1 MSATLHT
8 GPVSAGSGASMADG
22 APNACA
28 AGDDASQRRR
38 QRAAIA
44 QRLRQHAADAVG
56 TLDWDALDAAPT
68 WLALSD
74 DALTRLECQVGAMLC
89 APSLRL
95 WIDGARLNA
104 ARAAVGAPF
113 LQALRALPSTQILP
127 SNVAPSPRIDHAD
140 QVAPQLR
147 AAGASVLL
155 ASMLPGP
162 LRLVVG
168 TALAPATPAQMAAP
182 LAQSLIARVLSLPGA
197 VEQAPTLTSV
207 AASQGGADALRAAG
221 RAS

>member
-1 MSATLHT
+1 MSHALHT
-8 GPVSAGSGASMADG
+8 GPVDTGSGARVAD
-22 APNACA
+22 
-28 AGDDASQRRR
+28 DDAHQRRR
-38 QRAAIA
+38 QRAAIG
-44 QRLRQHAADAVG
+44 QRLRQRAPDAVA

-74 DALTRLECQVGAMLC
+74 DELARFESQVGAMLC

-104 ARAAVGAPF
+104 VRVAVGPEF

-127 SNVAPSPRIDHAD
+127 NNVAPSPRIDHAE

-147 AAGASVLL
+147 GAGASVLL
-155 ASMLPGP
+155 ASMPPGP

-168 TALAPATPAQMAAP
+168 TAFAPATPAQMAAP
-182 LAQSLIARVLSLPGA
+182 LAQSLIARAL
-197 VEQAPTLTSV
+197 TLLGS
-207 AASQGGADALRAAG
+207 AK
-221 RAS
+221 

>member
-1 MSATLHT
+1 MSQTLHT
-8 GPVSAGSGASMADG
+8 GPAVDAGPSASVAV
-22 APNACA
+22 
-28 AGDDASQRRR
+28 GDDARERRR

-44 QRLRQHAADAVG
+44 QRLRQRAPDAVG

-68 WLALSD
+68 WLALAED
-74 DALTRLECQVGAMLC
+74 ELIRFECQVGALLC
-89 APSLRL
+89 APLLRL

-104 ARAAVGAPF
+104 ARSAVGATF

-127 SNVAPSPRIDHAD
+127 GNVAPSPRIDHAE
-140 QVAPQLR
+140 QVAPALR

-168 TALAPATPAQMAAP
+168 AALAPATPAQMAGP
-182 LAQSLIARVLSLPGA
+182 LAQSLIARVL
-197 VEQAPTLTSV
+197 TLRE
-207 AASQGGADALRAAG
+207 AK
-221 RAS
+221 

>member
-1 MSATLHT
+1 MSHAIHSGPVEAGSSVRMHDT
-8 GPVSAGSGASMADG
+8 GPAAHVSTDAGHE
-22 APNACA
+22 
-28 AGDDASQRRR
+28 RRR

-44 QRLRQHAADAVG
+44 RRLRQRAPEAVN

-68 WLALSD
+68 WLALPED
-74 DALTRLECQVGAMLC
+74 ELNRFECQVGAMLC

-104 ARAAVGAPF
+104 ARTAVGAPF

-127 SNVAPSPRIDHAD
+127 HNVAPSPRIDHGE
-140 QVAPQLR
+140 QVAPMLR
-147 AAGASVLL
+147 GCGASVLL

-168 TALAPATPAQMAAP
+168 TALAPATPAQMAGP
-182 LAQSLIARVLSLPGA
+182 LAQSLIARVLTLRGN
-197 VEQAPTLTSV
+197 AP
-207 AASQGGADALRAAG
+207 
-221 RAS
+221 

>member
-1 MSATLHT
+1 MSHAIHS
-8 GPVSAGSGASMADG
+8 GPVDSGSGASMHATGPTARVSSDEG
-22 APNACA
+22 HA
-28 AGDDASQRRR
+28 RRR

-44 QRLRQHAADAVG
+44 RRLRQRAPEAVS

-68 WLALSD
+68 WLALPED
-74 DALTRLECQVGAMLC
+74 ELNRFECQVGAMLC

-104 ARAAVGAPF
+104 ARTAVGAPF

-127 SNVAPSPRIDHAD
+127 HNVAPSPRIDNAE
-140 QVAPQLR
+140 QVAPMLR

-168 TALAPATPAQMAAP
+168 TALAPATPAQMAGP
-182 LAQSLIARVLSLPGA
+182 LAQSLLARVM
-197 VEQAPTLTSV
+197 TLRGN
-207 AASQGGADALRAAG
+207 AQ
-221 RAS
+221 